1 MIEYGEI
8 LRRNRPLNPQLFH
21 KVNASLN
28 NEQSQRLLKFQY
40 IFYLLIYRILAQNG
54 SFAPVP
60 STIKNTYSVADDT
73 RVSDFLIAQDMGSTL
88 LTLIGVRNYV
98 FVTCLKSSPREM
110 SPFPGVIKD
119 PIKKILPRIQFRRQ
133 VNGESGPLCLTGT
146 HAVRYSGLIER

>member
-1 MIEYGEI
+1 MFLFDFRYKVQKYVYMLSLMFQFVCNLFRLLIEYGEI
-8 LRRNRPLNPQLFH
+8 LRCNRPLNPQLFH

-60 STIKNTYSVADDT
+60 STIENTYSVADDT
-73 RVSDFLIAQDMGSTL
+73 RFSDFLIARDMGSTL

-110 SPFPGVIKD
+110 SPFS
-119 PIKKILPRIQFRRQ
+119 RS
-133 VNGESGPLCLTGT
+133 N
-146 HAVRYSGLIER
+146 